1 MRKIW
6 QIREQDLISQDRL
19 MKAISISPIIAQLL
33 VNRNIKI
40 VKDAE
45 FFLNPSLL
53 NLHDPFLMK
62 SMAQAVARIKRAI
75 SGKEKI
81 LIYGDYDVDGISATA
96 LLSTVLKRLKAD
108 VDTFIPS
115 RLEDG
120 YGLSAQNISSIHKRG
135 IELIITVDCGITA
148 IVEVDILNSLGIDII
163 ITDHHT
169 PGDKLPDTDIIL
181 NPLQEGCSYPD
192 KNLAGVGVAFK
203 LASGLLGKDDNWL
216 YEQLDLVSLGT
227 VADVVPLIG
236 ENRILVKNGLS
247 ELTHTKKEGLRAL
260 IEESYLKGKEIT
272 SYHVGYILAP
282 RINAAGRL
290 GKPEVSLEL
299 LLTDNPKQASEL
311 AKMLTKEN
319 RSRQK
324 MEDVVLRQA
333 MARIE
338 TEVDFAKMLTKENRS
353 RQKMEDVVLRQA
365 MARIETE
372 VDFARQRV
380 IVLEGENWHKGIIG
394 IVASRIVDRFYRPTV
409 MISMDGDEGR
419 GSCRSIRNFNLVN
432 ALSECSDF
440 LKRYG
445 GHKNAAGLTID
456 KMSLNGFKEKINLI
470 ANERISDENLIPS
483 IKIDTEIP
491 ISSLSKD
498 LLEDLDSLG
507 PFGFGNPRPVFSSQN
522 LSIRNVP
529 QVLRRSTLKMW
540 VTDGN
545 ITAEAIGFNMADSLP
560 SDPLK
565 QRIDLAYS
573 CDLNT
578 YKGITSIKLQ
588 IKDMRVN
595 LPSACKTAVSTSA

>member
-6 QIREQDLISQDRL
+6 QIREQDSISQDRL

-33 VNRNIKI
+33 VNRNIKT

-338 TEVDFAKMLTKENRS
+338 TEVDFA
-353 RQKMEDVVLRQA
+353 
-365 MARIETE
+365 
-372 VDFARQRV
+372 RQRV

>member
-6 QIREQDLISQDRL
+6 QIREQDSISQDRL

-120 YGLSAQNISSIHKRG
+120 YGLSAKNLSSIHKRG

-338 TEVDFAKMLTKENRS
+338 TEVDFT
-353 RQKMEDVVLRQA
+353 
-365 MARIETE
+365 
-372 VDFARQRV
+372 RQRV

-432 ALSECSDF
+432 ALSECSDL

-456 KMSLNGFKEKINLI
+456 KMSLNGFKEKMNFI

-507 PFGFGNPRPVFSSQN
+507 PFGFGNPRPVFTSQN
-522 LSIRNVP
+522 LKIRNVP

-565 QRIDLAYS
+565 QRIDLVYS

-595 LPSACKTAVSTSA
+595 LPSACKTAVPTPA

>member
-1 MRKIW
+1 
-6 QIREQDLISQDRL
+6 LISQDRL

-260 IEESYLKGKEIT
+260 IEESYLKGKEIA

-311 AKMLTKEN
+311 
-319 RSRQK
+319 
-324 MEDVVLRQA
+324 
-333 MARIE
+333 
-338 TEVDFAKMLTKENRS
+338 AKMLTKENRS

>member
-6 QIREQDLISQDRL
+6 QIRKQDSISQDRL
-19 MKAISISPIIAQLL
+19 MKAISMSPIIAQLL
-33 VNRNIKI
+33 VNRNIKT

-338 TEVDFAKMLTKENRS
+338 TEVDFT
-353 RQKMEDVVLRQA
+353 
-365 MARIETE
+365 
-372 VDFARQRV
+372 RQRV

-432 ALSECSDF
+432 ALSECTDL

>member
-324 MEDVVLRQA
+324 LEDVVLRQA
-333 MARIE
+333 
-338 TEVDFAKMLTKENRS
+338 L
-353 RQKMEDVVLRQA
+353 
-365 MARIETE
+365 ARIETE

-432 ALSECSDF
+432 ALSECTDL

-470 ANERISDENLIPS
+470 ANERISDEHLIPS

-498 LLEDLDSLG
+498 LLDDLDSLG

-529 QVLRRSTLKMW
+529 QILRRSTLKMW
-540 VTDGN
+540 VTDGK
-545 ITAEAIGFNMADSLP
+545 ITAEAVGFNMADSLP

-578 YKGITSIKLQ
+578 YKGITSITLQ
-588 IKDMRVN
+588 IKDMRVKQPSVQRVVAPN
-595 LPSACKTAVSTSA
+595 LA

>member
-227 VADVVPLIG
+227 VADVVPLLG

-338 TEVDFAKMLTKENRS
+338 TEVDFT
-353 RQKMEDVVLRQA
+353 
-365 MARIETE
+365 
-372 VDFARQRV
+372 RQRV

>member
-6 QIREQDLISQDRL
+6 QIREQDSISQDRL

-311 AKMLTKEN
+311 AKMLTKKN

-338 TEVDFAKMLTKENRS
+338 TEVDFT
-353 RQKMEDVVLRQA
+353 
-365 MARIETE
+365 
-372 VDFARQRV
+372 RQRV

-507 PFGFGNPRPVFSSQN
+507 PFGFGNPRPVFTSQN
-522 LSIRNVP
+522 LKIRNVP

>member
-181 NPLQEGCSYPD
+181 NPLQERCSYPD

-338 TEVDFAKMLTKENRS
+338 TEVDFT
-353 RQKMEDVVLRQA
+353 
-365 MARIETE
+365 
-372 VDFARQRV
+372 RQRV

>member
-181 NPLQEGCSYPD
+181 NPLQERCSYPD

-260 IEESYLKGKEIT
+260 IEESYLKGKEIA

-311 AKMLTKEN
+311 
-319 RSRQK
+319 
-324 MEDVVLRQA
+324 
-333 MARIE
+333 
-338 TEVDFAKMLTKENRS
+338 AKMLTKENRS

>member
-6 QIREQDLISQDRL
+6 QIREQDSISQDRL

-338 TEVDFAKMLTKENRS
+338 TEVDFA
-353 RQKMEDVVLRQA
+353 
-365 MARIETE
+365 
-372 VDFARQRV
+372 RQRV

>member
-181 NPLQEGCSYPD
+181 NPLQERCSYPD

-260 IEESYLKGKEIT
+260 IEESYLKGKEIA

-338 TEVDFAKMLTKENRS
+338 TEVDFT
-353 RQKMEDVVLRQA
+353 
-365 MARIETE
+365 
-372 VDFARQRV
+372 RQRV

>member
-1 MRKIW
+1 MKKIW
-6 QIREQDLISQDRL
+6 QIKEEDSIIQDRL
-19 MKAISISPIIAQLL
+19 AKALSISPIIAQLL
-33 VNRNIKI
+33 VNRNIRR
-40 VKDAE
+40 VEDAE

-62 SMAQAVARIKRAI
+62 SMAQAVARIKKAI
-75 SGKEKI
+75 RGKEKI
-81 LIYGDYDVDGISATA
+81 LVYGDYDVDGISATA
-96 LLSTVLKRLKAD
+96 LLSAVLKRLKAD

-120 YGLSAQNISSIHKRG
+120 YGLSEHNINSIHKKG
-135 IELIITVDCGITA
+135 VELIITVDCGITA
-148 IVEVDILNSLGIDII
+148 VAEVEILSSFGIDIV
-163 ITDHHT
+163 ITDHHA
-169 PGDKLPDTDIIL
+169 PANKLPDTDIIL

-216 YEQLDLVSLGT
+216 YQQLDLVSLGT

-247 ELTHTKKEGLRAL
+247 EITHTKKAGLRAL
-260 IEESYLKGKEIT
+260 VEESYLKGKEIT

-290 GKPEVSLEL
+290 GKPEASLDL

-319 RSRQK
+319 RNRQK

-338 TEVDFAKMLTKENRS
+338 TEVDFT
-353 RQKMEDVVLRQA
+353 
-365 MARIETE
+365 
-372 VDFARQRV
+372 RQRV

-432 ALSECSDF
+432 ALSECSDL

-456 KMSLNGFKEKINLI
+456 KASLNGFKEKMNLI
-470 ANERISDENLIPS
+470 ANERISDECLIPS
-483 IKIDTEIP
+483 IKIDTEIS
-491 ISSLSKD
+491 ISSLNKD

-529 QVLRRSTLKMW
+529 QILRRSTLKMW

-545 ITAEAIGFNMADSLP
+545 ITAEAVGFNMADSLP

-578 YKGITSIKLQ
+578 YKGITSITLQ
-588 IKDMRVN
+588 IKDMRVKAPPVQRAVAPN
-595 LPSACKTAVSTSA
+595 LA

>member
-338 TEVDFAKMLTKENRS
+338 TEVDFT
-353 RQKMEDVVLRQA
+353 
-365 MARIETE
+365 
-372 VDFARQRV
+372 RQRV

>member
-338 TEVDFAKMLTKENRS
+338 TEVDFA
-353 RQKMEDVVLRQA
+353 
-365 MARIETE
+365 
-372 VDFARQRV
+372 RQRV

>member
-1 MRKIW
+1 MRKTW
-6 QIREQDLISQDRL
+6 QIREEDLAGKKRL
-19 MKAISISPIIAQLL
+19 LDAISISPIIAQLL
-33 VNRNIKI
+33 INRGIRT

-62 SMAQAVARIKRAI
+62 SMKQAVARIKKAI
-75 SGKEKI
+75 SSKEKI

-96 LLSTVLKRLKAD
+96 LLSTVLTRLKAD
-108 VDTFIPS
+108 VETYIPS

-120 YGLSAQNISSIHKRG
+120 YGLSAKNINSIHKKG
-135 IELIITVDCGITA
+135 IELLITVDCGITA
-148 IVEVDILNSLGIDII
+148 ISEVELLNSLGIDTI

-169 PGDKLPDTDIIL
+169 PAKELPNTDIIL
-181 NPLQEGCSYPD
+181 NPLQDGCTYPD

-216 YEQLDLVSLGT
+216 YEQLDLVCLGT
-227 VADVVPLIG
+227 IADVVPLVG

-247 ELTHTKKEGLRAL
+247 ELTHTKKEGLKAL
-260 IEESYLKGKEIT
+260 IEESYIKGGEIT

-290 GKPEVSLEL
+290 GRPETSLDL
-299 LLTDNPKQASEL
+299 LLTDKPKKASEL

-319 RSRQK
+319 KNRQK

-338 TEVDFAKMLTKENRS
+338 GEIDFT
-353 RQKMEDVVLRQA
+353 Q
-365 MARIETE
+365 
-372 VDFARQRV
+372 QRV
-380 IVLEGENWHKGIIG
+380 IVLEGDNWHKGIIG

-409 MISMDGDEGR
+409 MISMDGNEGR
-419 GSCRSIRNFNLVN
+419 GSCRSIKNFNLFN
-432 ALSECSDF
+432 ALNECSDF

-445 GHKNAAGLTID
+445 GHKYAAGLTID
-456 KMSLNGFKEKINLI
+456 RERLVGFKDRINQI
-470 ANERISDENLIPS
+470 AHENILPEDLIPS
-483 IKIDTEIP
+483 VKIDTEIS
-491 ISSLSKD
+491 ISSLNED
-498 LLEDLDSLG
+498 LLEELNSLG
-507 PFGFGNPRPVFSSQN
+507 PFGIGNPRPVFSSRN
-522 LSIRNVP
+522 LSIRKMP

-545 ITAEAIGFNMADSLP
+545 TTAEAVGFNMADSLP

-588 IKDMRVN
+588 IKDMRVKQPSVRKVAATN
-595 LPSACKTAVSTSA
+595 LA

>member
-338 TEVDFAKMLTKENRS
+338 TEVDFT
-353 RQKMEDVVLRQA
+353 
-365 MARIETE
+365 
-372 VDFARQRV
+372 RQRV

-507 PFGFGNPRPVFSSQN
+507 PFGFGNPRPVFLSQN